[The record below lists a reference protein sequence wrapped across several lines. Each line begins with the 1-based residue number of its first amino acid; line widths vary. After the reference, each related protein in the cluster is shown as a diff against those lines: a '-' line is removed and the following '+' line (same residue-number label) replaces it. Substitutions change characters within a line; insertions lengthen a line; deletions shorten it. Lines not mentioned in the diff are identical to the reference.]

1 MINLDPVIVTI
12 LLFGGVLLGVFV
24 GIPIA
29 FVVGGVALL
38 VGYLVFGGAVIPVM
52 YQRLFSLLHNY
63 TLVAV
68 PLFIFMGIML
78 EHSGIADT
86 MFDVLYMWLG
96 GVRGGLA
103 IVTVL
108 VGTILAACVAIIGA
122 SISMLALTALPPMI
136 KRGYDKGL
144 ASGAVVASGCL
155 GILIPPSIMLVIYG
169 PMAGISVGKLFMGAF
184 FPGFLLSG
192 LYMFYI
198 AVTCYLNPSLGPQAT
213 PEERAKVTL
222 GRKTLLLFKSLVP
235 PGIVILSVLGVIFF
249 GIAPPTEAA
258 AIGASVAILLAVVYR
273 KFSWKVLMKTT
284 VSTIRLTSMIL
295 LIGGLSYAFVGVFIR
310 AGSDRVVSAA
320 ILAAPGGAWGA
331 FGIIMLTIFI
341 LGFFI
346 DWIGILFIMI
356 PVISPVA
363 SKMGFDPLWFGLM
376 IMINLQTAFMTPPL
390 AQGIFFLRGAAPPE
404 LGIKMNDIIRGCWPF
419 IFLVLAGLLL
429 CTAFP
434 EIITW
439 LPGKMIR

>member
-1 MINLDPVIVTI
+1 MIDLSPGIITI
-12 LLFGGVLLGVFV
+12 LLFGGVLLGVFI
-24 GIPIA
+24 GLPIA
-29 FVVGGVALL
+29 FVVGGVALV
-38 VGYLVFGGAVIPVM
+38 VGFLVFGEAVYPIL
-52 YQRLFSLLHNY
+52 YQRLFFLIHNY

-96 GVRGGLA
+96 GMRGGLA
-103 IVTVL
+103 VVTVL

-136 KRGYDKGL
+136 KRGYDKAL
-144 ASGAVVASGCL
+144 ASGTVVASGCL

-169 PMAGISVGKLFMGAF
+169 PMAGISVGKLFMAAF

-192 LYMFYI
+192 LYMSFI
-198 AVTCYLNPSLGPQAT
+198 AVKCFLNPELGPPSPLA
-213 PEERAKVTL
+213 ERARVTL
-222 GRKTLLLFKSLVP
+222 RRKTFLLFKSLFP
-235 PGIVILSVLGVIFF
+235 PAIVILSVLGVIFL

-258 AIGASVAILLAVVYR
+258 AIGAFVATLLAIAYGG
-273 KFSWKVLMKTT
+273 FSWSVLKKTT
-284 VSTIRLTSMIL
+284 VQTLRLGSMIL
-295 LIGGLSYAFVGVFIR
+295 LIGGLSFAFVGVFIR
-310 AGSDRVVSAA
+310 AGCDKVVANA
-320 ILAAPGGAWGA
+320 IMASPGGKWGA
-331 FGIIMLTIFI
+331 FGIIMFIIFI

-356 PVISPVA
+356 PVVSPVGQL
-363 SKMGFDPLWFGLM
+363 MGFDPLWFGLM
-376 IMINLQTAFMTPPL
+376 ICVNLQTAFMTPPL

-404 LGIKMNDIIRGCWPF
+404 LGIKMSDIIRGCVPF
-419 IFLVLAGLLL
+419 IVLVLVGLAL
-429 CTAFP
+429 CSAFP

>member
-1 MINLDPVIVTI
+1 MIDLDPGIVTA
-12 LLFGGVLLGVFV
+12 LLFGGVLLGVFI
-24 GIPIA
+24 GLPIA
-29 FVVGGVALL
+29 FVVGGVALI
-38 VGYLVFGGAVIPVM
+38 VGYLVFGEAVFPVL

-103 IVTVL
+103 IVTVM

-144 ASGAVVASGCL
+144 ASGVVVASGCL

-184 FPGFLLSG
+184 FPGVLLSG
-192 LYMFYI
+192 LYMLLI
-198 AVTCYLNPSLGPQAT
+198 AVKCYFKPELGP
-213 PEERAKVTL
+213 PSPPDERAKVTT
-222 GRKTLLLFKSLVP
+222 RTKVVLLLKSLFP

-258 AIGASVAILLAVVYR
+258 AIGAAVATLLAIIYR
-273 KFSWKVLMKTT
+273 GFTWNVLMKTT
-284 VSTIRLTSMIL
+284 IATIRLTSMIL

-310 AGSDRVVSAA
+310 AGCDRVVSDA

-331 FGIIMLTIFI
+331 FGIIMVIIFV

-356 PVISPVA
+356 PVVSPVVG
-363 SKMGFDPLWFGLM
+363 KMGFDPLWFGLM
-376 IMINLQTAFMTPPL
+376 ICINLQTAFMTPPL

-419 IFLVLAGLLL
+419 IFMVLVGLLL